1 MNLPYPVPSDA
12 EKAALWKAYYD
23 RRPIRV
29 PLRWNANVR
38 YVLLDPNLNPEGW
51 TFEDYIYDPDRHIAI
66 RIRFQEI
73 QRTTFSQVS
82 DMPAALPEEWICAP
96 DVQNTYD
103 ALYFGARLSLKPG
116 QVPAAEPCYGIGD
129 VDRFLAMDFSNPLAN
144 PFIQE
149 RLAFEEKLI
158 RVARGRFHLGRPVR
172 AYPFTLE
179 FDGPVTA
186 AAALF
191 GTDFFILLSEDPAKA
206 SRVLDKIT
214 REVLRRNRALLRRAG
229 KSERLSRG
237 FFADDSIQLIGLDT
251 YRQWVLPVHRLYYE
265 EMFDAPFGTR
275 GIHLCGDAT
284 RHFLTIRDELGVT
297 AFDTG
302 FPVDHGALRR
312 ELGPDVEIFGGPP
325 VPLLLSASPAECAAE
340 TLRILRSGTV
350 SYTHLTLP
358 TIYSV

>member
-1 MNLPYPVPSDA
+1 MFFSVPISIPD
-12 EKAALWKAYYD
+12 
-23 RRPIRV
+23 
-29 PLRWNANVR
+29 
-38 YVLLDPNLNPEGW
+38 GW

-66 RIRFQEI
+66 RIRLQKI

-82 DMPAALPEEWICAP
+82 DMPAALPEEWVCAP

-103 ALYFGARLSLKPG
+103 ALYFSAHLSLKPG
-116 QVPAAEPCYGIGD
+116 QVPAREPCYGIGD

-158 RVARGRFHLGRPVR
+158 RATRGRFHLGRPVR

-191 GTDFFILLSEDPAKA
+191 GTDFFILLGEDPAKA

-229 KSERLSRG
+229 KSDRLSHG

-251 YRQWVLPVHRLYYE
+251 YRQWVLPVHRLHYE
-265 EMFDAPFGTR
+265 AMFDAPFGTR
-275 GIHLCGDAT
+275 GSHLCGDAT
-284 RHFLTIRDELGVT
+284 RHFRTIRDELGVT
-297 AFDTG
+297 EFDTG
-302 FPVDHGALRR
+302 FPVDHGVLRR
-312 ELGPDVEIFGGPP
+312 ELRPGVEIFGSRP
-325 VPLLLSASPAECAAE
+325 VPLILSASPAECAAE
-340 TLRILRSGTV
+340 TLRILRSGIMEGGRFILQEGNNLSPCTPLV
-350 SYTHLTLP
+350 NLAA
-358 TIYSV
+358 IYHTCLRHGLYSQASA